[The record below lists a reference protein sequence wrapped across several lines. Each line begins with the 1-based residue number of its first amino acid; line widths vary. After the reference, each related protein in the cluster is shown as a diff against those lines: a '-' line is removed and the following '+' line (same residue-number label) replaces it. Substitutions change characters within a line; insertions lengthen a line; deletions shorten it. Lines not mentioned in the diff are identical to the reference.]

1 MMKKINKIATKLLII
16 AVVVACIA
24 WVFSEVALRANEAEA
39 EQNAYIPAEVLVGIK
54 DGDDESELVLIDSVE
69 GRQQYITVEAT
80 AYCPCVKCC
89 GKSDGIT
96 ASGVKA
102 VEGVTIAADTRVFPI
117 GTKIDINGH
126 IYTVQDTGGAIKGN
140 RIDIYFNSHAEA
152 LKFGRQTIKV
162 HVIDEMEGA

>member
-1 MMKKINKIATKLLII
+1 MKKINKIVTKLLIAV
-16 AVVVACIA
+16 AVVAFIA

-54 DGDDESELVLIDSVE
+54 NTDDESELVLIDSVE
-69 GRQQYITVEAT
+69 GKQQYVTVEAT

-102 VEGVTIAADTRVFPI
+102 VEGVTIAADTKVFPM
-117 GTKIDINGH
+117 GTKIDIDGH

-152 LKFGRQTIKV
+152 LKFGRKIINV
-162 HVIDEMEGA
+162 HVIDEMEEI

>member
-1 MMKKINKIATKLLII
+1 MRTRIAKTAVCLAVIMCIIWALSEILLHEKENEQTCVEIPSIVTQELAKI
-16 AVVVACIA
+16 
-24 WVFSEVALRANEAEA
+24 EAE
-39 EQNAYIPAEVLVGIK
+39 EVN
-54 DGDDESELVLIDSVE
+54 SEKELIDSVE
-69 GRQQYITVEAT
+69 GKQQNITVEAT

-102 VEGVTIAADTRVFPI
+102 VEGITIAADTKVFPM
-117 GTKIDINGH
+117 GTKIDIDGH

-152 LKFGRQTIKV
+152 LKFGRKIINV
-162 HVIDEMEGA
+162 HVIDEMEEI